1 MKIKLLMQSLSPLA
15 ILTVIKNMGSYVT
28 NDYAGNKLTFQEFL
42 LTNIVLITVSLICVI
57 WVITSIWFYIEF
69 KAFKWTDKK
78 KGYQVGKIEDR
89 EEASLNFYI
98 TIIVPLL
105 IDEVHT
111 LWGALTLALIVLSLC
126 ILLYRTK
133 LFYAN
138 PVLTFLGYR
147 FYEFEFLKNEDS
159 PGKCT
164 GISQNIITTESVIE
178 YKRISDGVYYIRGLT
193 NIV

>member
-1 MKIKLLMQSLSPLA
+1 MQSLSPLA

-193 NIV
+193 NG

>member
-57 WVITSIWFYIEF
+57 WVIASFWFYIEF

-111 LWGALTLALIVLSLC
+111 LWGALTLALIVVSLC
-126 ILLYRTK
+126 VLLYRTK

-147 FYEFEFLKNEDS
+147 FYEFEFMKNEDS
-159 PGKCT
+159 SEKCT

-178 YKRISDGVYYIRGLT
+178 YKRISEGVYYIRGLT
-193 NIV
+193 NG